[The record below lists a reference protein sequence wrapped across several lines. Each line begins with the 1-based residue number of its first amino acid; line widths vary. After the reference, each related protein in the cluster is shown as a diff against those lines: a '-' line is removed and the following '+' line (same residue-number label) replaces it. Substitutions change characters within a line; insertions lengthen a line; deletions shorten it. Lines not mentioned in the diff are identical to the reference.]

1 MALQMNDFNI
11 TINLLKRIKANHRTS
26 WKHRIE
32 RKTRDKWTFQ
42 LSAKR
47 RLAWAVAGPVSARH
61 KAKWSYLTSVSNRH
75 RTTWRYLPKN
85 PVRRLFR
92 STWVIAPDQS
102 ATNILIN
109 ATLKR
114 LDTGEYIDFYSISI
128 SGDEDSWLW
137 SFNVEIE
144 GLAIWQQLQADNDQP
159 MVLEASVNGHEFRFI
174 AEGRSKS
181 RRRGKTTYSITGRS
195 PTVVLGDRYTEQI
208 SRTWDATTAKT
219 VAVELCSGAGIAL
232 DWQTVDWPL
241 ASGKLAV
248 KNKRPIEI
256 IRVLANAVGAII
268 QSTPKGG
275 LVVRPRHPVS
285 PTKYSEVVPD
295 QIITD
300 ADDIFDIS
308 ESWEHRPGYNS
319 VDITDK
325 GTASEPKVRVSVA
338 NTSVPTAKVLKVSVV
353 PWQMVVLEHTAKD
366 KMDIAYEGHEVEKK
380 TEVVTI
386 SDGRG
391 RLSAPW
397 YGTDAFDWLYRDL
410 GSVDIDESGEI
421 RSGVVGNSVLKVVYV
436 TRYHRFIAISA
447 EKIEAAQVFVKA
459 QS

>member
-1 MALQMNDFNI
+1 MNDFNI
-11 TINLLKRIKANHRTS
+11 TVNLLKRIKAKHQTT

-32 RKTRDKWTFQ
+32 SKINDNWSFQ
-42 LSAKR
+42 ISAKR

-61 KAKWSYLTSVSNRH
+61 KAKWSYLASVSNSH
-75 RTTWRYLPKN
+75 RTTWQYLPKN
-85 PVRRLFR
+85 PVSQHMR
-92 STWVIAPDQS
+92 STWAIAPDQT
-102 ATNILIN
+102 ATNIPIN

-114 LDTGEYIDFYSISI
+114 LDTDEFIDFYSISI

-144 GLAIWQQLQADNDQP
+144 DLAIWQVLQADNDLP

-181 RRRGKTTYSITGRS
+181 RRRGKASYSITGRS
-195 PTVVLGDRYTEQI
+195 PTVVLGDRYSEQI
-208 SRTWDATTAKT
+208 TKTWADTTAKT
-219 VAVELCSGAGIAL
+219 VAVELCSGKGIAL

-248 KNKRPIEI
+248 KNKRPIDV
-256 IRVLANAVGAII
+256 IRMLANAVGAII
-268 QSTPKGG
+268 QSTPGG
-275 LVVRPRHPVS
+275 DLVVRPRHPVS

-366 KMDIAYEGHEVEKK
+366 KMDIAYQGHEVEQK
-380 TEVVTI
+380 TEIVTI

-391 RLSAPW
+391 RVSQPW
-397 YGTDAFDWLYRDL
+397 YGTVDFQWLYRDL
-410 GSVDIDESGEI
+410 GAVEVDEDGSIS
-421 RSGVVGNSVLKVVYV
+421 SGVIGNSVLKITYS
-436 TRYHRFIAISA
+436 TKHHRFLAVSE
-447 EKIEAAQVFVKA
+447 EKIEAAQVFVRA
-459 QS
+459 IQ

>member
-1 MALQMNDFNI
+1 MNDLNI
-11 TINLLKRIKANHRTS
+11 TISLLKRIKAKHRTS

-32 RKTRDKWTFQ
+32 QKTSDNWTFQ
-42 LSAKR
+42 ISAKR

-61 KAKWSYLTSVSNRH
+61 KASWSYLTSVSARH
-75 RTTWRYLPKN
+75 RATWRYLPKN

-92 STWVIAPDQS
+92 STWAIASDQS
-102 ATNILIN
+102 AINIPVD

-114 LDTGEYIDFYSISI
+114 LDTGEFIDFYSISI

-144 GLAIWQQLQADNDQP
+144 DNGVWQFLQANSDQP
-159 MVLEASVNGHEFRFI
+159 IMLEASVNGHEFRFV

-181 RRRGKTTYSITGRS
+181 RRRGKSSYSITGRS
-195 PTVVLGDRYTEQI
+195 PSVVLGDRYSAQI
-208 SRTWDATTAKT
+208 TKTWADTTAKT
-219 VAVELCSGAGIAL
+219 VAQELCFGKGIAL

-248 KNKRPIEI
+248 KSKNPIDI
-256 IRVLANAVGAII
+256 IRLLANAVGAII
-268 QSTPKGG
+268 QSTPKGD

-285 PTKYSEVVPD
+285 PSKYNDVKPD

-300 ADDIFDIS
+300 ADDILDIS

-319 VDITDK
+319 IDITDK
-325 GTASEPKVRVSVA
+325 GTALEPKVRISVSA
-338 NTSVPTAKVLKVSVV
+338 GSVSTAKVLNVSVV
-353 PWQMVVLEHTAKD
+353 PWQMVRLSHTAED
-366 KMDIAYEGHEVEKK
+366 KMDIGYQGHEVEQK
-380 TEVVTI
+380 TEIVTI

-397 YGTDAFDWLYRDL
+397 YETVEFQWLYSDL

-421 RSGVVGNSVLKVVYV
+421 RSGVTGYSVLKIVYV
-436 TRYHRFIAISA
+436 TRFHRFLAVS
-447 EKIEAAQVFVKA
+447 EQKVEAAQVFVRA
-459 QS
+459 GS

>member
-1 MALQMNDFNI
+1 MSLQMNDFNI
-11 TINLLKRIKANHRTS
+11 TINLLKRIKAKHQTT

-32 RKTRDKWTFQ
+32 QKTSDKWTFQ
-42 LSAKR
+42 ISAKR
-47 RLAWAVAGPVSARH
+47 RLAWAVAGPVNARS
-61 KAKWSYLTSVSNRH
+61 KATWSYLTSISNRH

-102 ATNILIN
+102 ATNIPIN

-114 LDTGEYIDFYSISI
+114 LDTGEFIGFYSISI

-144 GLAIWQQLQADNDQP
+144 DLAIWQLLQADNAEP
-159 MVLEASVNGHEFRFI
+159 MVLEASVNGHDFRFV

-181 RRRGKTTYSITGRS
+181 RRRGKTSYSISGRS
-195 PTVVLGDRYTEQI
+195 PTVVLGDRYAEQI
-208 SRTWDATTAKT
+208 SKAWADTTAKT
-219 VAVELCSGAGIAL
+219 VATELCLAANIAL

-248 KNKRPIEI
+248 KNKRAIEV
-256 IRVLANAVGAII
+256 IRMLANAVGAII

-275 LVVRPRHPVS
+275 LVVRPRHAVS
-285 PTKYSEVVPD
+285 PTKYGEIQPD

-300 ADDIFDIS
+300 ADDILDIS

-319 VDITDK
+319 IDITDK
-325 GTASEPKVRVSVA
+325 GTASEPKVRISVQNGPVS
-338 NTSVPTAKVLKVSVV
+338 TAKVLKVSVV
-353 PWQMVVLEHTAKD
+353 PWQKVHLSHTAQA
-366 KMDIAYEGHEVEKK
+366 KMDIAYEGHEVEEKA
-380 TEVVTI
+380 EVVTI

-391 RLSAPW
+391 RLSAAW
-397 YGTDAFDWLYRDL
+397 YGTEYFEWLCRDL
-410 GSVDIDESGEI
+410 GSVDVDENGEI
-421 RSGVVGNSVLKVVYV
+421 RSGVVENSVLKIVYV
-436 TRYHRFIAISA
+436 TQYHRFLAVSE
-447 EKIEAAQVFVKA
+447 EKIEAAQVFVRA
-459 QS
+459 MP

>member
-1 MALQMNDFNI
+1 MNDFNI
-11 TINLLKRIKANHRTS
+11 TINLLKRIKANHRTT

-32 RKTRDKWTFQ
+32 QKTSDKWTFQ
-42 LSAKR
+42 ISAKR

-61 KAKWSYLTSVSNRH
+61 KAKWSYLTSVSNSH

-85 PVRRLFR
+85 PVRQKMR
-92 STWVIAPDQS
+92 STWVIAPNQS
-102 ATNILIN
+102 AINIPIN
-109 ATLKR
+109 ATLNR

-144 GLAIWQQLQADNDQP
+144 DIGIWQLLQSNNDQP
-159 MVLEASVNGHEFRFI
+159 IVLEASVNGYEFRFI

-181 RRRGKTTYSITGRS
+181 RRRGKTSYSITGRS
-195 PTVVLGDRYTEQI
+195 PTVVLGDRYAEQI
-208 SRTWDATTAKT
+208 SKTWADTTAKT
-219 VAVELCSGAGIAL
+219 VAHELCLAAGIAL

-241 ASGKLAV
+241 ASGKFAV

-268 QSTPKGG
+268 QSTPKGD

-325 GTASEPKVRVSVA
+325 GTASEPKVRVSSES
-338 NTSVPTAKVLKVSVV
+338 TSVPTAKVLKVSVV
-353 PWQMVVLEHTAKD
+353 PWQMVKLDHTAEGKLEV
-366 KMDIAYEGHEVEKK
+366 AYQGHEVEQK
-380 TEVVTI
+380 TEIVTI

-397 YGTDAFDWLYRDL
+397 YETVSFEWLYRDL
-410 GSVDIDESGEI
+410 GTVTVDEAGGI
-421 RSGVVGNSVLKVVYV
+421 RSDVIGNSVLKIVYV
-436 TRYHRFIAISA
+436 MRYHRFLAVS
-447 EKIEAAQVFVKA
+447 ESKIEAAQVFVRA
-459 QS
+459 L